1 MNPLLFILPAFSV
14 YLVIRSFMHK
24 KAGRQ
29 RWFIHYLFMAGLMM
43 CIFGYELWIHFRTT
57 P

>member
-14 YLVIRSFMHK
+14 YLVIRAMMHK
-24 KAGRQ
+24 KQGRP
-29 RWFIHYLFMAGLMM
+29 RWMIHYLFMAGLML
-43 CIFGYELWIHFRTT
+43 CVFAYELWMHLHGT

>member
-14 YLVIRSFMHK
+14 YLVIRAVVHK
-24 KAGRQ
+24 RTGRP
-29 RWFIHYLFMAGLMM
+29 RWFVHYLFMAGFIL
-43 CIFGYELWIHFRTT
+43 CIFAFELWMHLRAR

>member
-14 YLVIRSFMHK
+14 YLVIRAMMHK
-24 KAGRQ
+24 KQGRP
-29 RWFIHYLFMAGLMM
+29 RWSIHYLFMAGLMM
-43 CIFGYELWIHFRTT
+43 CVFVYEIWMQLRT

>member
-14 YLVIRSFMHK
+14 YLVIRAMMHK
-24 KAGRQ
+24 KQGRM
-29 RWFIHYLFMAGLMM
+29 RWAIHYLFMAGLMM
-43 CIFGYELWIHFRTT
+43 CVFGYELWMHLSKI

>member
-1 MNPLLFILPAFSV
+1 MNPLLFIMPAFSI
-14 YLVIRSFMHK
+14 YLVIRATMHK

-29 RWFIHYLFMAGLMM
+29 RWFIHYLFMAALMM
-43 CIFGYELWIHFRTT
+43 CVFAYELWMHFKGS